1 MRQVTVLWICIFSF
15 ATKGLSLVC
24 ESYDQK
30 CRTSNSAASGNSSC
44 SILQQCDHILGSTPA
59 CYALFGQNKDGG
71 LNTIMKGCITQPAQD
86 CAPSS
91 VCNGQRKSL
100 HNSPALYHC
109 CCTEDKC
116 NRDVIILISEETEK
130 NCVVKDIKES
140 IRQLTLLIW
149 GHLVA
154 MTIVLSVIAIILMLW
169 KLISYKRRKKI
180 SRHVKHLSQVVCD
193 KGVSGTHQ
201 YQNTSRWKKQDFQ
214 LITCLVRST
223 FGEIWQ
229 ARLHGSNRIVRI
241 RLSVGS
247 DDVYV
252 YDKQL
257 MAKNTNVNTAR
268 VV

>member
-1 MRQVTVLWICIFSF
+1 MWLNSFKKKKQRITLYSVTWRINFFFSAF

-130 NCVVKDIKES
+130 NCVVK
-140 IRQLTLLIW
+140 
-149 GHLVA
+149 
-154 MTIVLSVIAIILMLW
+154 
-169 KLISYKRRKKI
+169 
-180 SRHVKHLSQVVCD
+180 
-193 KGVSGTHQ
+193 
-201 YQNTSRWKKQDFQ
+201 
-214 LITCLVRST
+214 
-223 FGEIWQ
+223 GEN
-229 ARLHGSNRIVRI
+229 LF
-241 RLSVGS
+241 LE
-247 DDVYV
+247 
-252 YDKQL
+252 
-257 MAKNTNVNTAR
+257 
-268 VV
+268 